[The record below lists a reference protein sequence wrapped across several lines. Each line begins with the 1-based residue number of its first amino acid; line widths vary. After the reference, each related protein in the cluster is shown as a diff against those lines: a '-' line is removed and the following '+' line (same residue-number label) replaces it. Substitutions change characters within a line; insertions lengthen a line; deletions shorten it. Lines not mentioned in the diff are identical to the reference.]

1 MIMGEKPIHRDRRW
15 EINRALVYKE

>member
-1 MIMGEKPIHRDRRW
+1 MIMGEIPIHRGRRW